1 MLLLPH
7 VLSSNSR
14 PLYHISVSNDCFRP
28 QICTTTIRRG
38 TEQGQ
43 IIAEIQRSILHE
55 DGYRGTV
62 EYRGPRRH
70 KIAYLDDVHLQL
82 SRGRKMQFEWRF
94 NNGMHLMWQTNCAE
108 TKVISVQC
116 TKSGTLQNPP
126 ILATFIPTKKK
137 GELQTLD
144 ITSEGRPYMD
154 DILVSCLVTEGRRTT
169 KYDR

>member
-1 MLLLPH
+1 
-7 VLSSNSR
+7 
-14 PLYHISVSNDCFRP
+14 
-28 QICTTTIRRG
+28 
-38 TEQGQ
+38 
-43 IIAEIQRSILHE
+43 
-55 DGYRGTV
+55 
-62 EYRGPRRH
+62 
-70 KIAYLDDVHLQL
+70 
-82 SRGRKMQFEWRF
+82 MQFEWRF